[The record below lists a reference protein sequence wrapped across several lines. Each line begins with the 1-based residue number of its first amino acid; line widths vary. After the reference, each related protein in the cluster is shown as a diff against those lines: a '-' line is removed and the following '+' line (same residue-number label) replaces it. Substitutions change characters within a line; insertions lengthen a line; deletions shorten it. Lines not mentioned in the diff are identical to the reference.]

1 MEIPDFFH
9 PTKMILKLEGKP
21 KKTINIP
28 FNSTGY
34 NYEAME
40 VMQCLNTG
48 KLESKIM
55 PLSETLEIMKTMDML
70 RSQWHLK
77 YPGE

>member
-1 MEIPDFFH
+1 
-9 PTKMILKLEGKP
+9 
-21 KKTINIP
+21 
-28 FNSTGY
+28 
-34 NYEAME
+34 ME

-55 PLSETLEIMKTMDML
+55 PLGETLEIMKTMDML